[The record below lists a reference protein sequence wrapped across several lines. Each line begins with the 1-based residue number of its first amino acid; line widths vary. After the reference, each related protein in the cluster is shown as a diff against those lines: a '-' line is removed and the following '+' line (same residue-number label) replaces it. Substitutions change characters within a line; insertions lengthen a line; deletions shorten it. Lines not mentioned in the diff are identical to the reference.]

1 MKRLVAWAITNS
13 PGMNVLMIA
22 LMLIGGVS
30 LWKMRREV
38 FPAFE
43 LEIVTISVPYP
54 GATPQ
59 DCEEAICQRS
69 KKRFGR
75 SKGSKK

>member
-1 MKRLVAWAITNS
+1 MKRIVAWAIANS

-22 LMLIGGVS
+22 VMVVGGFS
-30 LWKMRREV
+30 LWNMRREV

-43 LEIVTISVPYP
+43 LELVTITVPYP

-59 DCEEAICQRS
+59 DSESPWHGPPSSRQEVRAIP
-69 KKRFGR
+69 
-75 SKGSKK
+75 